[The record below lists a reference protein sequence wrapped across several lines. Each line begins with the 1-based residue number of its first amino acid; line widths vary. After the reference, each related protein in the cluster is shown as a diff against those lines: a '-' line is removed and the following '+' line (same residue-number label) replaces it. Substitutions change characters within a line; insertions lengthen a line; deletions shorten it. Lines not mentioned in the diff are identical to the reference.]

1 VGFGRKNSLEF
12 TYFFGDISMSE
23 AIFNLDAEVRTDLGK
38 GASRRLRHAD
48 KVPAILYGGEEAP
61 VSLTLEH
68 NKVLQAQEFEAF
80 YSHVLTLNIDGKPV
94 EALLKDVQRHPYKP
108 KILHLDFQRVI
119 AGQEVHTHVPLH
131 FINEDKSAA
140 VKAGGVAEHHVNEIE
155 ITCLPKDLPEFI
167 EVDVA
172 AVEMGQTVHLSDIT
186 LPAGVTSVELAKGD
200 ENHDLAV
207 VTIKPSRAASAADD
221 EEGEEG
227 ASEE

>member
-1 VGFGRKNSLEF
+1 
-12 TYFFGDISMSE
+12 MSD

-48 KVPAILYGGEEAP
+48 KVPAILYGGEDAP
-61 VSLTLEH
+61 VALTLEH

-94 EALLKDVQRHPYKP
+94 EALLKDVQRHPFKP
-108 KILHLDFQRVI
+108 KLLHLDFQRVI

-131 FINEDKSAA
+131 FINEEKSEA

-172 AVEMGQTVHLSDIT
+172 AVEMGQTVHLSDIV
-186 LPAGVTSVELAKGD
+186 LPAGVASVELAKND
-200 ENHDLAV
+200 ETHDLAV

-221 EEGEEG
+221 DAEGEED
-227 ASEE
+227 STEE